1 METEATLATRHPK
14 APLILSGNQAVARGA
29 IEGGAALV
37 TGYPGTPS
45 TYVIESL
52 LRVPDLGCR
61 VEWAINEKV
70 AFELATG
77 VSWSGLRSLVTM
89 KMSGLNVAAD
99 AFLSVQF
106 SGTVGGLVL
115 YVADDPNAYYGM
127 VEQDSR
133 YYARL
138 ASAPMLMPASPQEA
152 LDFTRRAFELSEQIR
167 RPVMVLGTTTLANTS
182 ESVTLGE
189 VGVVV
194 RKPSFEFNVERYT
207 KAGPSACVQ
216 QHTETLQALGRFGR
230 LTDSL
235 NVMRFTGSRI
245 GVIAAG
251 VAWNYLQEAEE
262 ISSVAPSTLKLGV
275 GHPLPM
281 EKIKAFVSAVDTV
294 IVLEELEPVVEEA
307 VMAVR
312 AEVDHPVR
320 VIGKVKG
327 PLSRTG
333 DYDVDVVLSAFRE
346 AQGSG
351 EGTAGTK
358 GAGRL
363 NAEGREFS
371 VERLNTFCAGCP
383 HRATYYALNEAIV
396 RLGYKKEEVII
407 TGDIGCTIL
416 GMNEPFRSCW
426 TEIAMGSSISLAQGF
441 KYAGIKTPVIATMG
455 DGTFFHAGIPAL
467 LNASHHQTDLTI
479 VILDNHWISM
489 TGMQP
494 HVGSIDLSSPGDT
507 VAIRV
512 EDIVKAAG
520 VQHVRRINPY
530 RTGKMIETLMESIVS
545 PGITVVIADA
555 ECALQRNRR
564 KKTKAALKVKTE
576 KCIGLDVCKPSCM
589 EILGCPAIER
599 GEDGKA
605 LINPD
610 VCTACGL
617 CRHVCSH
624 GAI

>member
-1 METEATLATRHPK
+1 MESEATLGTRHPK
-14 APLILSGNQAVARGA
+14 APLLLSGNQAVARGA
-29 IEGGAALV
+29 IEAGVALA

-52 LRVPDLGCR
+52 LRVPDRGFR

-70 AFELATG
+70 ALELAAG
-77 VSWSGLRSLVTM
+77 VSWAGLRSLVTM

-99 AFLSVQF
+99 TFLSVQF

-115 YVADDPNAYYGM
+115 YVADDPSVYYGM

-138 ASAPMLMPASPQEA
+138 ASAPMLTPSSPREA
-152 LDFTRRAFELSEQIR
+152 LDFTRRAFELSEQIE
-167 RPVMVLGTTTLANTS
+167 RPVMVLGTTILANTS
-182 ESVTLGE
+182 ESVTPGE
-189 VGVVV
+189 INTVA
-194 RKPSFEFNVERYT
+194 REPSFEFNVARYA
-207 KAGPSACVQ
+207 KAGPSACVR
-216 QHTETLQALGRFGR
+216 QHADTLQALGQFGR
-230 LTDSL
+230 LTDFL
-235 NVMRFTGSRI
+235 NVLTLTGSRI

-251 VAWNYLQEAEE
+251 VAWSYLQEAKELF
-262 ISSVAPSTLKLGV
+262 SVTPSVLKLGV

-281 EKIKAFVSAVDTV
+281 EKIKALMSAVDTV
-294 IVLEELEPVVEEA
+294 IVLEELEPLVEEA
-307 VMAVR
+307 VMGVR

-320 VIGKVKG
+320 VIGKVTG

-346 AQGSG
+346 AFGDREKTAGPMGSG
-351 EGTAGTK
+351 RRTVDD
-358 GAGRL
+358 RSL
-363 NAEGREFS
+363 H

-396 RLGYKKEEVII
+396 RLGHKKEDVII

-426 TEIAMGSSISLAQGF
+426 TEIAMGSSIR
-441 KYAGIKTPVIATMG
+441 
-455 DGTFFHAGIPAL
+455 
-467 LNASHHQTDLTI
+467 HHQADLTI

-494 HVGSIDLSSPGDT
+494 HVGSTDLSSPGGT
-507 VAIRV
+507 VTIRV
-512 EDIVKAAG
+512 EDIVRAAG
-520 VQHVRRINPY
+520 VEHVRRINPY
-530 RTGKMIETLMESIVS
+530 RIKTMIETLMESIVS
-545 PGITVVIADA
+545 PGVSVVIADA
-555 ECALQRNRR
+555 ECALQRRR
-564 KKTKAALKVKTE
+564 RQRTEAALKVKAE
-576 KCIGLDVCKPSCM
+576 KCVGLDVCKPSCI

-605 LINPD
+605 FINPD
-610 VCTACGL
+610 VCIACGL

>member
-1 METEATLATRHPK
+1 MESEATLGTRHPK
-14 APLILSGNQAVARGA
+14 EPLLVSGNQAVARGA
-29 IEGGAALV
+29 IEGGVALA

-52 LRVPDLGCR
+52 LRVPDLGFR

-70 AFELATG
+70 ALELAAG

-99 AFLSVQF
+99 TFLSVQF

-115 YVADDPNAYYGM
+115 YVADDPNVYYGM

-138 ASAPMLMPASPQEA
+138 ASAPMLTPASPQEA
-152 LDFTRRAFELSEQIR
+152 LDFTRRSFELSEQIE

-182 ESVTLGE
+182 ENVTLGE
-189 VGVVV
+189 VNTVD
-194 RKPSFEFNVERYT
+194 RKPSFEFNVAKYA

-216 QHTETLQALGRFGR
+216 QHTDTLQALGRFGR
-230 LTDSL
+230 LTESL
-235 NVMRFTGSRI
+235 NVLALNGSRI

-251 VAWNYLQEAEE
+251 VAWNYLEEAKEL
-262 ISSVAPSTLKLGV
+262 SSVTPSTLKLGV
-275 GHPLPM
+275 AHPLPM
-281 EKIKAFVSAVDTV
+281 EKIKALVSAVDTV
-294 IVLEELEPVVEEA
+294 IVLEELEPLVEEA

-312 AEVDHPVR
+312 AEADHPVR

-346 AQGSG
+346 AYGYGEETPGAVGSRRRTG
-351 EGTAGTK
+351 ED
-358 GAGRL
+358 RSL
-363 NAEGREFS
+363 H

-396 RLGYKKEEVII
+396 RLGYKREEVII

-416 GMNEPFRSCW
+416 GMNEPFRACW

-441 KYAGIKTPVIATMG
+441 KYAGIKTPVIATIG

-494 HVGSIDLSSPGDT
+494 HVGSTGHSSPGDS

-530 RTGKMIETLMESIVS
+530 QSRKMIETLMESIAS
-545 PGITVVIADA
+545 PGITVVISDA
-555 ECALQRNRR
+555 ECALQRKRRR
-564 KKTKAALKVKTE
+564 KTGAALKVKAE
-576 KCIGLDVCKPSCM
+576 KCVGLDVCKPSCI

-605 LINPD
+605 FIKPD